1 MKFSTEGRTHD
12 LALAMLLFSKVT
24 RELNFKLRRIPDV

>member
-1 MKFSTEGRTHD
+1 MKFSTEGRTRN

-24 RELNFKLRRIPDV
+24 RQLSFKLRRIPDV